1 MFKGMHQK
9 TLFFVLIVIFS
20 VSGFN
25 LGYAGEKRDMGG
37 WEKDSPYNK
46 LYNAAELDSFKGTV
60 TGIKKI
66 VPLPGMSPGIA
77 IVVRES
83 KTESVLVHLCPKWF
97 ADKKDTGIKKGDRVK
112 VKGVWAEIEG
122 KDIFMASKIKRGKLF
137 SLKVRLTKDGTPFWT
152 MSPEQLAKEKA
163 KN

>member
-1 MFKGMHQK
+1 MFKRMHQK
-9 TLFFVLIVIFS
+9 TLFLIFMAILS
-20 VSGFN
+20 ISGLKLSDAN
-25 LGYAGEKRDMGG
+25 EKRDMGG
-37 WEKDSPYNK
+37 WEKNSPYNK

-83 KTESVLVHLCPKWF
+83 KTESVLVHLCPSWF
-97 ADKKDTGIKKGDRVK
+97 ADRKNIGIKKGDRVK
-112 VKGVWAEIEG
+112 VKGVWAEIKG
-122 KDIFMASKIKRGKLF
+122 KDVFMASKVKRGNLF